1 MKHRWLLILIWC
13 ACGTSPSA
21 AEGPEAGRAVFVTT
35 GEHGEPSFSDVE
47 EPGAERITVP
57 VPQPA
62 EDPAEIERRIAQT
75 LAVAEALETSRLAR
89 ERARAEARA
98 ELRAQEREEPPDA
111 AEEERYVGVYPYPYP
126 FRPPWRSDRFPHRD
140 RFPGSRDHDRRP
152 PSDRDEAPSRS
163 RTLVWRDDE
172 SER

>member
-1 MKHRWLLILIWC
+1 MKHLWLTILIWG
-13 ACGTSPSA
+13 ACGA
-21 AEGPEAGRAVFVTT
+21 AQAASEEAEAERSVFVTT

-57 VPQPA
+57 VPEPA

-98 ELRAQEREEPPDA
+98 EHRAQERTELPEPVV
-111 AEEERYVGVYPYPYP
+111 EERYIGMYPYPYSV
-126 FRPPWRSDRFPHRD
+126 RPPWRFDRFGHRD
-140 RFPGSRDHDRRP
+140 RFPRDRNDRP
-152 PSDRDEAPSRS
+152 PRDRGEPPSRS

-172 SER
+172 AER